1 MESARRS
8 EALREEME
16 LHLAEKA
23 GELEAD
29 GMTPECARAEAR
41 RRFGNVGQ
49 KHEESREIW
58 MTRFLPEL
66 GQDIRYGIRTMLAN
80 KAFSALAILS
90 LALGI
95 GSNTAIF
102 SLMESILLRSL
113 PVADPESLVVLNL
126 HSRPPQN
133 ANKETVHVMH
143 ALQGLAWPG
152 DKGDMV
158 LGIFPYGAFET
169 LREPLAGQQAASGGP
184 PCVTPDVTQSCRVA
198 GESPAFST
206 LFGYFNGQNKTLAI
220 RGQATSASTEYVT
233 GEYFRGLAV
242 SPAAGRLIESEDD
255 RLGAAPV
262 AVVSFA
268 TSQNRFGGAPN
279 AIGQP
284 ILVDNVPFTVIG
296 VAPPEFFGVDPAAA
310 PDLFLPL
317 HANVLVDGARAARMN
332 SDPNFYWLEMM
343 GRLKPG
349 VSMAQAQAAL
359 APRFH
364 QWVAATAT
372 TDGERGKLPALILN
386 PGAGG
391 LGSLRR
397 QYSKPLYVLLT
408 MVGLILAIACANIAN
423 LLLARA
429 AARRREMAVRLSLG
443 AGRFRVVR
451 QLLTESVMLASLGGA
466 FGVLFAIWGVR
477 WLTLL
482 LSNGPRNSTLHAE
495 LNWNVLG
502 VTAALSVVCGL
513 LFGLAPA
520 IQSTRPDVMPA
531 LKSGREGGPRR
542 RVQQV
547 LVVAQIAGSFLILVA
562 AGLFVRTLD
571 KLHSVQL
578 GYSRENILLFS
589 LNARQAGHRDPE
601 MTTFYANLRKRFESI
616 PGVSGATLSQSS
628 IIEAGRV
635 GQAVRGEMKIGA
647 VTIEGARALGAGP
660 RFLTTMQ
667 IPILA
672 GREIDDRD
680 LPGSRPVA
688 VISER
693 LARTYFENENPVG
706 RLITLPEEKRDLEI
720 AGVSANLRYGGLK
733 NEEENA
739 MTVFVAVSQFPSD
752 RVTYALRTA
761 GDPLRFLRSVHEI
774 VREADSRIPV
784 TNVTTQAAEIDRT
797 ISRELMFAKLCTGFA
812 VLALLTACV
821 GLYGTMSYSVARQ
834 AGEIGIR
841 MALGAQRWAVVWMVL
856 SRVLL
861 LSAVGLAI
869 SVPAALG
876 ASRLVKSFLFDTQ
889 ANDPGTL
896 ALAGVVLLSAAILAG
911 YAPARRASRI
921 DPLAALR
928 NE

>member
-23 GELEAD
+23 AELQAD
-29 GMTPECARAEAR
+29 GMTAERARAEAR
-41 RRFGNVGQ
+41 RRFGNVGL

-58 MTRFLPEL
+58 IKRFWSEL
-66 GQDIRYGIRTMLAN
+66 GQDVHYGCRTMTAN
-80 KAFSALAILS
+80 KAFSALAVLS

-95 GSNTAIF
+95 GANTTIY

-113 PVADPESLVVLNL
+113 PVADPESLVVLNW
-126 HSRPPQN
+126 HSRPPRDGSKQW
-133 ANKETVHVMH
+133 VHVIH
-143 ALQGLAWPG
+143 GVQGILWPG
-152 DKGDMV
+152 DKGAMV
-158 LGIFPYGAFET
+158 SGMFPYGAFET
-169 LREPLAGQQAASGGP
+169 LRE
-184 PCVTPDVTQSCRVA
+184 
-198 GESPAFST
+198 ENPAFST
-206 LFGYFNGQNKTLAI
+206 LFGYFNGLNRTLAI

-255 RLGAAPV
+255 RPGAAPV
-262 AVVSFA
+262 AVISFA
-268 TSQNRFGGAPN
+268 ASQQRFGGPSS

-284 ILVDNVPFTVIG
+284 VLVDNVPFTAIG

-310 PDLFLPL
+310 PDLYLPL
-317 HANVLVDGARAARMN
+317 HTNLLVDGARAARMYPDGN
-332 SDPNFYWLEMM
+332 YYWIEMM
-343 GRLKPG
+343 GRLRPG
-349 VSMAQAQAAL
+349 VSMAQALAAL

-364 QWVAATAT
+364 QWVADTAT
-372 TDGERGKLPALILN
+372 TDGERAKLPALMLN
-386 PGAGG
+386 PGAAG

-408 MVGLILAIACANIAN
+408 MVALMLAIACANVAN

-466 FGVLFAIWGVR
+466 LGVLFAIWGVR
-477 WLTLL
+477 SLTLL
-482 LSNGPRNSTLHAE
+482 LSNGKENFTLHAA

-531 LKSGREGGPRR
+531 LKNGRGGGPRR
-542 RVQQV
+542 RAQHVP
-547 LVVAQIAGSFLILVA
+547 VVAQIAVSFLILVA
-562 AGLFVRTLD
+562 AGLFVRTLN

-578 GYSRENILLFS
+578 GYARENILLFS

-601 MTTFYANLRKRFESI
+601 IAIFYADLRKRFESI

-628 IIEAGRV
+628 IINAGRA
-635 GQAVRGEMKIGA
+635 GQAIRGPMKIGA
-647 VTIEGARALGAGP
+647 VTIEDARVLAAGP

-680 LPGSRPVA
+680 QPGSRPVA
-688 VISER
+688 VIGER
-693 LARTYFENENPVG
+693 LARTYFGNENPVG
-706 RLITLPEEKRDLEI
+706 RSITLPDEKRDLEI
-720 AGVSANLRYGGLK
+720 VGVSANLRYGGLK
-733 NEEENA
+733 NEEESR
-739 MTVFVAVSQFPSD
+739 MTVFVAVSQFSPD
-752 RVTYALRTA
+752 RMTYALRTA
-761 GDPLRFLRSVHEI
+761 GDPLRYVRSVHEI

-784 TNVTTQAAEIDRT
+784 TNVVTQAAEIDRT
-797 ISRELMFAKLCTGFA
+797 ISREVTFAKLCTGFA

-821 GLYGTMSYSVARQ
+821 GLYGTMSYSVVRQ
-834 AGEIGIR
+834 VGEIGIR
-841 MALGAQRWAVVWMVL
+841 MALGAQPGAVVRMVL
-856 SRVLL
+856 RRVLL
-861 LSAVGLAI
+861 LAAVGLAI
-869 SVPAALG
+869 GVPAALS
-876 ASRLVKSFLFDTQ
+876 ASRLVKSFLFETQ
-889 ANDPGTL
+889 PNDPGTL

-928 NE
+928 HD